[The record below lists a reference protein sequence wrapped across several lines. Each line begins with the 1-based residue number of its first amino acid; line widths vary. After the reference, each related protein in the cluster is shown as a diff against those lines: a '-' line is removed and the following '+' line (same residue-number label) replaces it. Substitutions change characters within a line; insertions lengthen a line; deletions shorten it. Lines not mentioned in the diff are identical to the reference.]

1 MKPLGPKG
9 RIRLA
14 SLDDANVLRAIYAPY
29 VEKTVVS
36 FETAAP
42 GVEEFRE
49 RVREISRDFPYLVY
63 ERNGKILGYAYAHK
77 CFARKAYSWDAE
89 TTVYLDVN
97 ERGQGIGSALYG
109 ALIEILTALEYRNLY
124 AVVVSENKES
134 CRFHVKCGFK
144 LFCVFHKSGWKDGRW
159 LDVSWYERQIGSFEG
174 TPSET
179 RSISELSPDFI
190 DEICVRHCERTQ

>member
-63 ERNGKILGYAYAHK
+63 ERNGK
-77 CFARKAYSWDAE
+77 
-89 TTVYLDVN
+89 T
-97 ERGQGIGSALYG
+97 
-109 ALIEILTALEYRNLY
+109 
-124 AVVVSENKES
+124 S
-134 CRFHVKCGFK
+134 CGKTGF
-144 LFCVFHKSGWKDGRW
+144 
-159 LDVSWYERQIGSFEG
+159 
-174 TPSET
+174 
-179 RSISELSPDFI
+179 
-190 DEICVRHCERTQ
+190 